1 MSNVWSHERNQ
12 MKLSSSIGI
21 ALSKIYFKN
30 FVVENEISN
39 LSGNLKYLMF
49 SKNVL
54 NKKNNYFQ
62 YCVSFSHQNV
72 LLYICI
78 NYKHLIQL
86 LLKLKKVY

>member
-39 LSGNLKYLMF
+39 LSGNLKYLNVF
-49 SKNVL
+49 QECSK
-54 NKKNNYFQ
+54 
-62 YCVSFSHQNV
+62 
-72 LLYICI
+72 
-78 NYKHLIQL
+78 
-86 LLKLKKVY
+86 